1 MDALLKLW
9 ITWDASFGA
18 PMAPAPPPAPPPPDN
33 SKTILEPGGAHI
45 PDSLTGGF
53 SKLLAFGSWIVLG
66 LCVAGLLATAGRMA
80 YAHKTGGEVHIP
92 GLLMPMVACVIVGS
106 ASAIVGIVAG
116 P

>member
-1 MDALLKLW
+1 MNALWNLW
-9 ITWDASFGA
+9 IAWDTQIRA
-18 PMAPAPPPAPPPPDN
+18 PMGPSPAPPPGDN